1 MGMSAAPAGSLP
13 PDVAAARVVL
23 AVCAHPDDE
32 SFGLGGVLGAL
43 AAHGVE
49 IAVLCL
55 THGEASTLGPGE
67 ALGAVRARE
76 LGAAA
81 AALGVRRV
89 ELLDHPD
96 GALGDVPLAV
106 LAGHVRAALVE
117 HRPDLVIVFHP
128 DGVTGHPDHR
138 RATEAALA
146 ASGVVPVIAWAVHDD
161 VAASLNDELG
171 TCFVGRTSAE
181 VDVVI
186 EVDRSRQRAAIACHA
201 SQCLD
206 NRVLWRRLELQGDR
220 EVLRWLRA
228 PRDGSERETAS
239 AAP

>member
-1 MGMSAAPAGSLP
+1 MGMSAARAGSLP
-13 PDVAAARVVL
+13 PDVAAARAVL

-43 AAHGVE
+43 AADGAD

-55 THGEASTLGPGE
+55 THGEASTLGAGE
-67 ALGAVRARE
+67 DLGAVRARE

-96 GALGDVPLAV
+96 GALGDVPLTV
-106 LAGHVRAALVE
+106 LAGHVRAALDE
-117 HRPDLVIVFHP
+117 HRPDLVIVFDP

-171 TCFVGRTSAE
+171 TRFVGRTSAE

-206 NRVLWRRLELQGDR
+206 NSVLWRRLELQGDR

-228 PRDGSERETAS
+228 PRDRPERETAS